1 MVGVGIESVVNDSGT
16 LKYDVVL
23 PDDSSGSNQ
32 WQVPVITTTLC
43 QYTIDILNIHIL
55 DVID

>member
-43 QYTIDILNIHIL
+43 QYILL
-55 DVID
+55 TF